1 MTLLDEL
8 LELLR
13 GNANLKIML
22 ESSEDDD
29 KIYPFSTNIIQDCI
43 VYKLK
48 PITAGEII
56 EQSRFEITC
65 ISTDV
70 FKAYEIL
77 EEVKKSLITFG
88 DEMKTDHII
97 EISQSG
103 GSDPMET
110 DVGTYHVFGFFSV
123 KNLKY

>member
-13 GNANLKIML
+13 GNKSLKIML
-22 ESSEDDD
+22 GATMDDD
-29 KIYPFSTNIIQDCI
+29 RIYPFSSNVIQDCI

-48 PITAGEII
+48 PLMADEII
-56 EQSRFEITC
+56 EQSRFEVTC

-88 DEMKTDHII
+88 DGMKTEHII

-110 DVGTYHVFGFFSV
+110 DIGTYHIFGFFSV